1 MKIIDSKYRPMLI
14 KAFEIALAERAAQAA
29 ALDEPEMA
37 RYTLMLGAQ
46 DRQLLARLKKPSPF
60 TVNGDGD
67 ALAISGALT
76 APLVPLDATP
86 RPFGGRVQGG
96 RYRRALRLRHG

>member
-1 MKIIDSKYRPMLI
+1 MLI
-14 KAFEIALAERAAQAA
+14 KALEIALAERATQAA

-37 RYTLMLGAQ
+37 QYTLLLGAH
-46 DRQLLARLKKPSPF
+46 DRQLLARLKKPAPF

-76 APLVPLDATP
+76 APLYAWMPHPGLLTAGFKVADISTS
-86 RPFGGRVQGG
+86 FMTTSWMT
-96 RYRRALRLRHG
+96 